1 MMMHKKLQKILAIAL
16 MTSFFSTSFLMGVSE
31 AAPAR
36 HAGGQ
41 RPPQTQQVR
50 PVHKSSSGHQARPV
64 MHRSNP
70 GHHGPAVRKNI
81 PKQQG
86 SGMHR
91 STQHHKAQPVMHKSG
106 PAHHGPAV
114 HKNIPKQQGSG
125 MHRSTQHHKAQP
137 MMHKSGPVHHGPAI
151 HKAPHHKG
159 QPMMHRGGT
168 IHHRGPVV
176 VQRHH
181 PAPPPH
187 HHHHNDHRSMHT
199 GDWIGALVVGG
210 IIGAIIANNSHH
222 TNTTE
227 YVSAE

>member
-1 MMMHKKLQKILAIAL
+1 MMMRKKLQKILAIAL

-50 PVHKSSSGHQARPV
+50 PVHKSSSGHQARPA

-91 STQHHKAQPVMHKSG
+91 STQHHKAQPMMHKSG

-114 HKNIPKQQGSG
+114 HKNIPKHQGSG
-125 MHRSTQHHKAQP
+125 MHRSTPHHKA
-137 MMHKSGPVHHGPAI
+137 
-151 HKAPHHKG
+151 

-181 PAPPPH
+181 PAPPPPPPR
-187 HHHHNDHRSMHT
+187 HHHNDHRSMHS

-222 TNTTE
+222 KADNTE
-227 YVSAE
+227 YVYAD

>member
-1 MMMHKKLQKILAIAL
+1 MMMHKKLQKLLAIAL

-50 PVHKSSSGHQARPV
+50 PVHKSSSGHQARPT

-91 STQHHKAQPVMHKSG
+91 STQHHKAQPMMHKSG
-106 PAHHGPAV
+106 PAHHGPSV
-114 HKNIPKQQGSG
+114 
-125 MHRSTQHHKAQP
+125 
-137 MMHKSGPVHHGPAI
+137 
-151 HKAPHHKG
+151 HKAPHHKA

-181 PAPPPH
+181 PAPPPPH

-222 TNTTE
+222 KADNTE
-227 YVSAE
+227 YVYAD

>member
-1 MMMHKKLQKILAIAL
+1 MMMHKKLQKVLAVAL
-16 MTSFFSTSFLMGVSE
+16 MTSFFSTSFIMGVSE

-41 RPPQTQQVR
+41 RPAQTQQIR
-50 PVHKSSSGHQARPV
+50 PVHKSSSGHQARPA

-70 GHHGPAVRKNI
+70 RHHGPAVRKNI

-91 STQHHKAQPVMHKSG
+91 STQHHKAQPMMHKSG

-114 HKNIPKQQGSG
+114 
-125 MHRSTQHHKAQP
+125 
-137 MMHKSGPVHHGPAI
+137 

-181 PAPPPH
+181 PAPPPPP
-187 HHHHNDHRSMHT
+187 HHHHNDHRSMHS
-199 GDWIGALVVGG
+199 GDWIGALLVGG

-222 TNTTE
+222 KADTVE
-227 YVSAE
+227 YVYAD

>member
-41 RPPQTQQVR
+41 RPAQTQQVR
-50 PVHKSSSGHQARPV
+50 PVHKSSSGHQARPA

-91 STQHHKAQPVMHKSG
+91 STQHHKAQP
-106 PAHHGPAV
+106 
-114 HKNIPKQQGSG
+114 
-125 MHRSTQHHKAQP
+125 
-137 MMHKSGPVHHGPAI
+137 
-151 HKAPHHKG
+151 
-159 QPMMHRGGT
+159 MMHRGGT

-181 PAPPPH
+181 PAPPPPH

-222 TNTTE
+222 KADNTE
-227 YVSAE
+227 YVYAD

>member
-50 PVHKSSSGHQARPV
+50 PVHKSSSGHQARPA

-91 STQHHKAQPVMHKSG
+91 STQHHKAQPMMHKSG
-106 PAHHGPAV
+106 PAHHGQSV
-114 HKNIPKQQGSG
+114 
-125 MHRSTQHHKAQP
+125 
-137 MMHKSGPVHHGPAI
+137 
-151 HKAPHHKG
+151 HKAPHHKA

-181 PAPPPH
+181 PAPPPPPPR
-187 HHHHNDHRSMHT
+187 HHHNDHRSMHS
-199 GDWIGALVVGG
+199 GDWIGALLVGG

-222 TNTTE
+222 KADNTE
-227 YVSAE
+227 YVYAD

>member
-1 MMMHKKLQKILAIAL
+1 

-36 HAGGQ
+36 HAG
-41 RPPQTQQVR
+41 
-50 PVHKSSSGHQARPV
+50 HQARPA

-70 GHHGPAVRKNI
+70 GHHGPAVR
-81 PKQQG
+81 
-86 SGMHR
+86 
-91 STQHHKAQPVMHKSG
+91 
-106 PAHHGPAV
+106 
-114 HKNIPKQQGSG
+114 KNIPKQQGSG

-181 PAPPPH
+181 PAPPPPPP
-187 HHHHNDHRSMHT
+187 HHHHNDHRSMHS
-199 GDWIGALVVGG
+199 GDWIGALLVGG
-210 IIGAIIANNSHH
+210 IIGAIIANSSHH
-222 TNTTE
+222 KADTVE
-227 YVSAE
+227 YVYAD

>member
-1 MMMHKKLQKILAIAL
+1 MMMRKKLQKILAIAL

-41 RPPQTQQVR
+41 CPPQTQQVR
-50 PVHKSSSGHQARPV
+50 PVHKSSSGHQARPA

-91 STQHHKAQPVMHKSG
+91 STQHHKAQPMMHKSG
-106 PAHHGPAV
+106 PAHHGPSV
-114 HKNIPKQQGSG
+114 
-125 MHRSTQHHKAQP
+125 
-137 MMHKSGPVHHGPAI
+137 
-151 HKAPHHKG
+151 HKAPHHKA

-181 PAPPPH
+181 PAPPPPPP
-187 HHHHNDHRSMHT
+187 HHHHNDHRSMHS
-199 GDWIGALVVGG
+199 GDWIGALLVGG

-222 TNTTE
+222 KADNAE
-227 YVSAE
+227 YAYAD

>member
-1 MMMHKKLQKILAIAL
+1 MMMHKKLQKVLAVAL
-16 MTSFFSTSFLMGVSE
+16 MTSFFSTSFIMGVSE

-41 RPPQTQQVR
+41 RPAQTQQVR
-50 PVHKSSSGHQARPV
+50 PVHKSSPGHQARPV
-64 MHRSNP
+64 MHKSNP
-70 GHHGPAVRKNI
+70 AHHGPTVHKNI
-81 PKQQG
+81 PKHQG

-91 STQHHKAQPVMHKSG
+91 STPHHKAQPMMHKSG

-114 HKNIPKQQGSG
+114 HK
-125 MHRSTQHHKAQP
+125 
-137 MMHKSGPVHHGPAI
+137 
-151 HKAPHHKG
+151 APHHKG
-159 QPMMHRGGT
+159 QPMMHRSGT

-187 HHHHNDHRSMHT
+187 HHHHNDHRSMHS
-199 GDWIGALVVGG
+199 GDWIGALLVGG

-222 TNTTE
+222 KADTVE
-227 YVSAE
+227 YVYAD